1 MEKETFGEY
10 IRRLREAQDM
20 PLRRLAALL
29 DIDQS
34 TLSKI
39 ETNQRQPTRDM
50 VPVLAKVF
58 KLDEK
63 ELSVKFLAER
73 ILYYVQDEENGL
85 EALKLAEESI
95 AYKKPAKK
103 KSRS

>member
-20 PLRRLAALL
+20 PLRRLAAHL

-50 VPVLAKVF
+50 VPVLAGVF

-63 ELSVKFLAER
+63 ELTIRFLSER
-73 ILYYVQDEENGL
+73 ILYQVQDEETGL
-85 EALKLAEESI
+85 EALRLAEQSI
-95 AYKKPAKK
+95 AYKKPAKNK
-103 KSRS
+103 KS